1 MKCRYAQCKFGGEV
15 EKEEAIKIG
24 NAYYHKRCNQERE
37 YKKLIEK
44 TYYDIFQNKEPIA
57 AVRRGINKY
66 IHTDKY
72 DCEYILFVLNED
84 IKLNS
89 IFGLI
94 YYLNNKKFSDKYK
107 RQKAKMI
114 DFDADS
120 VKKADNKEIKYNKR
134 KKKGGWGDI
143 ICK

>member
-66 IHTDKY
+66 IHKDKY
-72 DCEYILFVLNED
+72 DCEYVLFVLNED